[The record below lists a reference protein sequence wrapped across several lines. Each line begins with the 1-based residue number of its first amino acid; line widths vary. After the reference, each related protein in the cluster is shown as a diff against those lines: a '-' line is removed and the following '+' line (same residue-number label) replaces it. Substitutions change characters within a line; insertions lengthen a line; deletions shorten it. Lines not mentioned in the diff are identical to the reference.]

1 MNPSKTGPGPLSGLR
16 VIEFAGIGPGPMA
29 GMLLADMGAEVI
41 VIDRAADC
49 RPGNVAMAGQRG
61 KRSIAVNLK
70 SADGQALV
78 WQLLESA
85 DALIEGFRPGVMER
99 LGFGPAAVAARN
111 PKLVFGRITGWGQTG
126 PLAQAAGHDINYVAL
141 TGALST
147 ACRPGQLPV
156 LPPTL
161 VGDMGGG
168 AMFLLFGLMCAIH
181 EARSSGLGQ
190 VVDAAMI
197 DGVSALSGLVH
208 QMRGIGYWKDDPA
221 KNFFLNSSP
230 FYEVFACA
238 DGKAI
243 SLGAIEPQFYAEL
256 LRRLGLDEVDPLR
269 QYASQDWPALKARVA
284 ARVASKTRDEWTALL
299 EGTDVCFAP
308 VLDFDE
314 AAVHPHNLERG
325 MFVTVD
331 GQRQPAPAPRLSRT
345 AARQPSS
352 GIHVGEHSEAI
363 LAELGLSAEAITQ
376 LRESGVIA

>member
-325 MFVTVD
+325 LFVTVA

-345 AARQPSS
+345 EARQPTS
-352 GIHVGEHSEAI
+352 GIRIGEHSEAI

-376 LRESGVIA
+376 LRDSGAIA